1 MAGGKSSYPL
11 SVIIEAVD
19 KISAPLRK
27 ITAGITGMAGRVGSS
42 LRGIGDRSGL
52 PIVTNALGNVGKAV
66 GGLGKRLALLGAG
79 FVAMGAAGVAAII
92 PLAKAY
98 ADQTGAI
105 GDLANQTGASRERI
119 QELGYA
125 AQLSGS
131 SMESLSG
138 ALLKMNVTIANA
150 KAGSKD
156 LKNLFSG
163 LKIKPTD
170 IDTADKAFA
179 TFTDRISR
187 IKNPTLQ
194 AKAAMMI
201 FGKGA
206 SDLLPLL
213 KGGTKGLAESTAE
226 ARRLGVVLS
235 ETAVNQ
241 GEDFGDLLDKIGFA
255 LKGVGNTIATAVVP
269 TLQKLG
275 EQLVET
281 IVKYRPQIEA
291 FAAAFADKLPDY
303 IDQARGALIK
313 IWNVLEPLGKLFGV
327 LADNIGAI
335 SLAFDVVA
343 GVVIAYLLPSLI
355 AVTTA
360 VWGLGAALLATP
372 VGWILAAIAAIAG
385 AVYLIYKN
393 WEPIKA
399 FFSETWAKVQET
411 FGTSIQFLGDVWAKY
426 NPIQLIKDG
435 FNSLVT
441 FLTSWDLGAIL
452 GAKVS
457 AGVAAVKAA
466 LPDWTKKLLG
476 IDGMTV
482 DGPTMNVPEDPSSP
496 LAQLPVIELPQ
507 LPLAELTRVTDPAKA
522 KAAKRVA
529 PPAPVVLPEAKMP
542 KAANA
547 PVFSPTVN
555 VPPPPAATINVPA
568 QSLAPVPPPAPVIP
582 RLPATPLAAPENRDT
597 NGNPDYTAIPKDS
610 PLAAGIANAQAKIT
624 VDFRNLPQGADV
636 ETTSSQGAKVQVNQ
650 GYSMMA
656 AR

>member
-79 FVAMGAAGVAAII
+79 FVAMGAAGVAAVV

-213 KGGTKGLAESTAE
+213 KGGTKGLAENTAE

-303 IDQARGALIK
+303 IDQAGGALSK
-313 IWNVLEPLGKLFGV
+313 LWDVLEPLGKLFGV

-335 SLAFDVVA
+335 SLVFDVMA

-372 VGWILAAIAAIAG
+372 VGWIIAAVAAIAG

-393 WEPIKA
+393 WEPITA
-399 FFSETWAKVQET
+399 FFSETWASVQET
-411 FGTSIQFLGDVWAKY
+411 FGSSIQSLSEAWEKY
-426 NPIQLIKDG
+426 NPARLMVDG
-435 FNSLVT
+435 FNGLVT
-441 FLTSWDLGAIL
+441 FLKSWDLGAIL

-457 AGVAAVKAA
+457 AGVAAVKSA

-482 DGPTMNVPEDPSSP
+482 DGPTVTAPQDPAGS
-496 LAQLPVIELPQ
+496 LAQVPVIEFPQ
-507 LPLAELTRVTDPAKA
+507 IPLAEMAPKTGLP
-522 KAAKRVA
+522 KRIDKST
-529 PPAPVVLPEAKMP
+529 P
-542 KAANA
+542 AANA
-547 PVFSPTVN
+547 PVF
-555 VPPPPAATINVPA
+555 
-568 QSLAPVPPPAPVIP
+568 APVINMPAPPPAPVIP
-582 RLPATPLAAPENRDT
+582 RMPGAPTTPTEARDA

-624 VDFRNLPQGADV
+624 VDFRNLPPGADV
-636 ETTSSQGAKVQVNQ
+636 DTTSSQGAKVQVNQ